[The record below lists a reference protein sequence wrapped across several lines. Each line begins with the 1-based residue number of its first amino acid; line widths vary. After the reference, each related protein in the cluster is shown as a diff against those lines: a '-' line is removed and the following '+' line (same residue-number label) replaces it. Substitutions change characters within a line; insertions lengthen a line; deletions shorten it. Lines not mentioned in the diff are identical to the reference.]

1 MLTQAGRR
9 HPNRHPARISKG
21 RARVEGL
28 PTETIL
34 LEPLFLNLSQHDV
47 LSEAERNML
56 VRIITHTKQ
65 FPARQDIVKAGS
77 RPTYSSLIVDGFAAQ
92 YKLLADGS
100 RQITALHVAGD
111 FVDLH
116 AFLLKTMD
124 HGIVALSP
132 CTIAFAEHGDLK
144 SVTESAPHLSRL
156 LWLDTLVD
164 GAIHR
169 EWIVAMGRRS
179 KKSHLAHLICELFVR
194 LQGVNLTS
202 GTSFHL
208 PLSQS
213 EMADV
218 IGLSVVHM
226 NRVSQ
231 GLRRERL
238 IAWNN
243 PTVTILDWDRL
254 QEVAEFDPTYL
265 SMRREPR

>member
-1 MLTQAGRR
+1 M
-9 HPNRHPARISKG
+9 
-21 RARVEGL
+21 
-28 PTETIL
+28 
-34 LEPLFLNLSQHDV
+34 LEPLYLNLSQHDV
-47 LSEAERNML
+47 LSEEERATL
-56 VRIITHTKQ
+56 VRIISHTKQ
-65 FPARQDIVKAGS
+65 FPARQDIVEAGS
-77 RPTYSSLIVDGFAAQ
+77 RPTYSSLILDGFAAR

-132 CTIAFAEHGDLK
+132 CLIAFAEHSDLK
-144 SVTESAPHLSRL
+144 VVTETAPHLSRL

-194 LQGVNLTS
+194 LEGVQRTN
-202 GTSFHL
+202 GMSFHL

-226 NRVSQ
+226 NRVIQ
-231 GLRRERL
+231 GLRREKL
-238 IAWNN
+238 ISWTNH
-243 PTVTILDWDRL
+243 TVTILNWGRL

-265 SMRREPR
+265 SMQREPR

>member
-1 MLTQAGRR
+1 MA
-9 HPNRHPARISKG
+9 
-21 RARVEGL
+21 
-28 PTETIL
+28 
-34 LEPLFLNLSQHDV
+34 
-47 LSEAERNML
+47 
-56 VRIITHTKQ
+56 RIITHTKQ
-65 FPARQDIVKAGS
+65 FATRQDIVTAGS
-77 RPTYSSLIVDGFAAQ
+77 RPGHSSLIVEGFAAR

-132 CTIAFAEHGDLK
+132 CTIAFAEHSDLK
-144 SVTESAPHLSRL
+144 IVTESAPHLSRL

-194 LQGVNLTS
+194 LEGVNLTN
-202 GTSFHL
+202 GMSFHL

-226 NRVSQ
+226 NRVIQ
-231 GLRRERL
+231 ALRREKL
-238 IAWNN
+238 ISWTNQ
-243 PTVTILDWDRL
+243 TVTILNWDRL
-254 QEVAEFDPTYL
+254 KEVAEFDPTYL
-265 SMRREPR
+265 SMHREPR

>member
-1 MLTQAGRR
+1 M
-9 HPNRHPARISKG
+9 
-21 RARVEGL
+21 
-28 PTETIL
+28 

-47 LSEAERNML
+47 LSAEERATL
-56 VRIITHTKQ
+56 AGIITHTKQ
-65 FPARQDIVKAGS
+65 FATRQDIVTAGS
-77 RPTYSSLIVDGFAAQ
+77 RPGHSSLIVEGFAAR

-132 CTIAFAEHGDLK
+132 CTIAFAEHSDLK
-144 SVTESAPHLSRL
+144 IVTESAPHLSRL

-194 LQGVNLTS
+194 LEGVNLTN
-202 GTSFHL
+202 GMSFHL

-226 NRVSQ
+226 NRVIQ
-231 GLRRERL
+231 ALRREKL
-238 IAWNN
+238 ISWTNQ
-243 PTVTILDWDRL
+243 TVTILNWDRL
-254 QEVAEFDPTYL
+254 KEVAEFDPTYL
-265 SMRREPR
+265 SMHREPR